1 MEDDGC
7 ANLHRTTLKAIGRV
21 ARVMADQ
28 DLLQLPVTPYLCRW
42 VSRVARW
49 PASSGKQCHDEGDGQ
64 GAAPRRGGLGYD
76 QRHYGSERYPHPHNH
91 R

>member
-1 MEDDGC
+1 MENHRC

-28 DLLQLPVTPYLCRW
+28 ELLQLPVTPYLCRR

-49 PASSGKQCHDEGDGQ
+49 PASRGKQSHDEGDGQ
-64 GAAPRRGGLGYD
+64 AAAPKRGGLGYD
-76 QRHYGSERYPHPHNH
+76 QRHYGSERHPHPHNH